1 MVFSKCL
8 CIHFKALE
16 VNNLVRSFEKCR
28 KHNYLQF
35 LFQLQTWFQP
45 SLHWS
50 ERNLQTDLAVLYFDA
65 NCQNVIFI
73 KFLVIVL
80 LQHTALYNSYYL
92 FFKFIIFISQLC
104 FPSLFLLNIYFL
116 FVYLYKSYTGW
127 CSEQTRFYAIGL
139 SISFSSVHFLVICF
153 LIDQCIY
160 LFIENKTRASLLY

>member
-1 MVFSKCL
+1 MVLSKCL

-16 VNNLVRSFEKCR
+16 VNNLIKSFEKCI

-35 LFQLQTWFQP
+35 LFQLQTRFQP
-45 SLHWS
+45 SLHWN

-127 CSEQTRFYAIGL
+127 CSEQTRFYAIGFL
-139 SISFSSVHFLVICF
+139 SHSLQFISQLSVF

-160 LFIENKTRASLLY
+160 LFIKNKTRASLLY